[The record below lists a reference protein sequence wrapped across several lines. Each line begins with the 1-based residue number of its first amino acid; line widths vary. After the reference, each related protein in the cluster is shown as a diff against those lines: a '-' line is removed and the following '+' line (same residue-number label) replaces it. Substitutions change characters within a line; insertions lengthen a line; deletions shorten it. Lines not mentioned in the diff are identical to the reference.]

1 MPAPASIPLHAQ
13 LWRGTDRAAVA
24 VPSLPTG
31 HPDLDRLL
39 PGSGWPRAALTELLA
54 PQPGI
59 GELSLL
65 MPALARLSDE
75 DTWIALVSPPHLPY
89 APALAQARV
98 NLSRLLII
106 RTQDGADTL
115 WAMEQAL
122 ASGACSAAIGWP
134 SFVNERALR
143 RLQLAAEKGRALGM
157 YFSGGQATSS
167 SLAALRLSLFP
178 AEDGL
183 GVRVLK
189 VRGPGIGTTLT
200 LPLDGRPASAP
211 APLDSPGTARPSRVA

>member
-1 MPAPASIPLHAQ
+1 MPSPASIPLHAQ
-13 LWRGTDRAAVA
+13 LWRGNDRAAVA

-31 HPDLDRLL
+31 YPELDRLL

-75 DTWIALVSPPHLPY
+75 DAWIALVAPPHLPY
-89 APALAQARV
+89 APALAQALV

-178 AEDGL
+178 TEDGL

-189 VRGPGIGTTLT
+189 VRGPGIGATFT
-200 LPLDGRPASAP
+200 LPRDARVTPTSP
-211 APLDSPGTARPSRVA
+211 PLDPPVTARPSQAA